1 MTVAM
6 RPRRRNI
13 AFGAPFEVT
22 MQVFDAEPT
31 DARLARLVDPG
42 GRSVSVQVE
51 DTPER
56 LVAHPRGFPLWFVTV
71 CVMIPVSILT
81 GYLATKAF
89 PPGLHPFEVLGL
101 AAGYLAAPTL
111 IAMVWWMNRE
121 QVKRG
126 DFFVLD
132 KVQRSLALPRSGVHL
147 LHGQI
152 RGFVEV
158 HAWHTVRDEEGSSSE
173 WLAELSVLARTG
185 NGEIVRYPV
194 IACQR
199 TGAVRRLG
207 ESLAQFFGVERRAL
221 TLNWRTRRR
230 LKAERG

>member
-1 MTVAM
+1 
-6 RPRRRNI
+6 
-13 AFGAPFEVT
+13 
-22 MQVFDAEPT
+22 MQDLDAELT
-31 DARLARLVDPG
+31 DARLAGLVEPV

-56 LVAHPRGFPLWFVTV
+56 LVARPCGFPLWFVTV
-71 CVMIPVSILT
+71 CMIIPVSILT
-81 GYLATKAF
+81 AYMAIMVFQA
-89 PPGLHPFEVLGL
+89 GLRPFDMLGL
-101 AAGYLAAPTL
+101 AAGYLAAPML
-111 IAMVWWMNRE
+111 IGLVWWQNRE

-132 KVQRSLALPRSGVHL
+132 KVQRSLALPRSRVHL
-147 LHGQI
+147 PCGQI

-173 WLAELSVLARTG
+173 WLAELSVRASIG

-199 TGAVRRLG
+199 TGAVRRLA
-207 ESLAQFFGVERRAL
+207 ESLAQFFGVERRVL
-221 TLNWRTRRR
+221 TLNWRTRKR
-230 LKAERG
+230 LKAERGPPEWQAERAGRPCAGGGRLLS

>member
-1 MTVAM
+1 
-6 RPRRRNI
+6 
-13 AFGAPFEVT
+13 
-22 MQVFDAEPT
+22 MQDFDAELT
-31 DARLARLVDPG
+31 DARLSRLVDPG
-42 GRSVSVQVE
+42 GRSVSVRVE

-71 CVMIPVSILT
+71 CVMIPVAMLT
-81 GYLATKAF
+81 GYLANKAF
-89 PPGLHPFEVLGL
+89 QAGLHPFDVLGL

-111 IAMVWWMNRE
+111 MAMAWWMNRE

-132 KVQRSLALPRSGVHL
+132 KIQRTLALPRSGVHL
-147 LHGQI
+147 PHGQI

-158 HAWHTVRDEEGSSSE
+158 HAWHTVRDEEGPSSE
-173 WLAELSVLARTG
+173 WLAELSVRVRAG
-185 NGEIVRYPV
+185 NGDIARYPV

-207 ESLAQFFGVERRAL
+207 ESLAQFFGVERRVL
-221 TLNWRTRRR
+221 TLNWRARRR